1 VTSRRLT
8 RMRWWHVRAA
18 DTLSEL
24 LAGYLSTPSMPVNG
38 CTTVAGAPGIGFHLT
53 ELALEIGSLRSGDY
67 VAYSVRLDLPLP
79 TRLLTIATLSYRLQQ
94 VGRVMEKGRVAAV
107 GTFGIDPHLDSPSF
121 VYELN
126 SAAADYADRCLR
138 PKGSGQ
144 QLRQVVTYF
153 CGYDLA
159 LGGIVMIGRKR

>member
-1 VTSRRLT
+1 MLSDLLLGYV
-8 RMRWWHVRAA
+8 AA
-18 DTLSEL
+18 RSLPES
-24 LAGYLSTPSMPVNG
+24 A
-38 CTTVAGAPGIGFHLT
+38 CTTVAGAPGARFNLT
-53 ELALEIGSLRSGDY
+53 ELALTIGSLRSGDY

-79 TRLLTIATLSYRLQQ
+79 ARLATIATLSYRLRQ
-94 VGRVMEKGRVAAV
+94 VSRVMEKGRVSTI
-107 GTFGIDPHLDSPSF
+107 GNFGIDPHLDAPSF

-126 SAAADYADRCLR
+126 TAAAEYADRCLR

-159 LGGIVMIGRKR
+159 LGGIVVMGRKR

>member
-1 VTSRRLT
+1 
-8 RMRWWHVRAA
+8 MPGA
-18 DTLSEL
+18 DVLSDL
-24 LAGYLSTPSMPVNG
+24 LVGYVSARPAPDAG
-38 CTTVAGAPGIGFHLT
+38 CTTIAGGPGVGFHLT
-53 ELALEIGSLRSGDY
+53 ELALAIGSLRSGDY
-67 VAYSVRLDLPLP
+67 VAYSVRLDLKLP
-79 TRLLTIATLSYRLQQ
+79 IRLLTIATLSYRLRQ
-94 VGRVMEKGRVAAV
+94 VARVMEKGRVSPI
-107 GTFGIDPHLDSPSF
+107 GTFGIDPHLDAPSF

-159 LGGIVMIGRKR
+159 LGGVVVMGRKR

>member
-1 VTSRRLT
+1 MKV
-8 RMRWWHVRAA
+8 RWWPVPGVDALSDLLVGYVSTRPVA
-18 DTLSEL
+18 DS
-24 LAGYLSTPSMPVNG
+24 A
-38 CTTVAGAPGIGFHLT
+38 CTTVAGGPGVGFHLT
-53 ELALEIGSLRSGDY
+53 ELALAIGSLRSGDY
-67 VAYSVRLDLPLP
+67 VAYTVRLDLKLP
-79 TRLLTIATLSYRLQQ
+79 SRLLTIATLSYRLGQ
-94 VGRVMEKGRVAAV
+94 VMRVMDKGRVTPV
-107 GTFGIDPHLDSPSF
+107 GTFGIDPHLDAPSF

-159 LGGIVMIGRKR
+159 LGGVAVIGRKR